1 MARKKADRPKRNA
14 VAVRFDDEELALVE
28 RAAGEALVSPWV
40 RDAAVE
46 KARKRTA
53 RARTGGETKAP

>member
-1 MARKKADRPKRNA
+1 MARKKAEMPKRNA

-28 RAAGEALVSPWV
+28 RAAGAVLVSPWV

-46 KARKRTA
+46 KARKRSA
-53 RARTGGETKAP
+53 KRTGGNAETP

>member
-1 MARKKADRPKRNA
+1 MARHKAERPKRNA

-28 RAAGEALVSPWV
+28 RAAGVALVSPWV

-46 KARKRTA
+46 KARKRAA
-53 RARTGGETKAP
+53 RRTGGETKAP